1 MYYKYYNIFH
11 FCFILVL
18 PTVVLSI
25 NQKRSDH
32 VIKVKHGDIQI
43 TCHAYGSR
51 PMANLTLLYENQPLD
66 NLTNITIFST
76 DNDVTFDTVATL
88 NVKLE
93 DNTGTIAC
101 VCAGMYWEPI
111 LTKAQ
116 FKVTGE

>member
-51 PMANLTLLYENQPLD
+51 PMAYLTLLYKNQPLN

-93 DNTGTIAC
+93 DNTGTISC

-111 LTKAQ
+111 LTEAQ